1 MTELLNYFGVSGLAL
16 IIISVLFEIT
26 PIPINPIAWLGNH
39 FNKGMKDD
47 VKKINAKLDEHIAQ
61 SYRSKIMSFQD
72 DLLRND
78 GKTQEQ
84 FDEVIDACEKYEQY
98 VKDND
103 VPNEKCKLAMKFI
116 KSEYLRNQTNR
127 TFIDLPIVEVE
138 E

>member
-1 MTELLNYFGVSGLAL
+1 MTELLEYCKIGGIAL
-16 IIISVLFEIT
+16 VLLSVFFEIT
-26 PIPINPIAWLGNH
+26 PIPINPIAWLGNR

-72 DLLRND
+72 DLLRNN

-84 FDEVIDACEKYEQY
+84 FDEVIDACEKYEEY
-98 VKDND
+98 VKQNK

-116 KSEYLRNQTNR
+116 KAEYSRNQINR
-127 TFIDLPIVEVE
+127 TFVNLPITEVE